1 MLKVSFLS
9 SFSVARTRL
18 AFDSEA
24 RPVPTMAQK
33 RMTRYKKL
41 ATCHV

>member
-24 RPVPTMAQK
+24 RPVPNNNT
-33 RMTRYKKL
+33 L
-41 ATCHV
+41 N